1 MFHFYHCHIY
11 LPIARNSNIVFLTTN
26 ILNPYFLNFL
36 IVILT
41 EGFIPTY
48 YSPIKK
54 GMQAF
59 AYGL

>member
-11 LPIARNSNIVFLTTN
+11 LHIVRSSSIVFLTTN
-26 ILNPYFLNFL
+26 ILNPYFLRLLHF
-36 IVILT
+36 ITT

-48 YSPIKK
+48 YNPIKK

-59 AYGL
+59 AYRF

>member
-11 LPIARNSNIVFLTTN
+11 LPMVRNSNIVFLTTN
-26 ILNPYFLNFL
+26 ILNPYFLYL
-36 IVILT
+36 LKIIT

-48 YSPIKK
+48 YNPIRN

-59 AYGL
+59 AYRL

>member
-26 ILNPYFLNFL
+26 ILNPYFLHLLHF
-36 IVILT
+36 IIT

-48 YSPIKK
+48 YSPIKN

>member
-1 MFHFYHCHIY
+1 MFHFYHCHKS
-11 LPIARNSNIVFLTTN
+11 LPIARNNNIVFLTTN
-26 ILNPYFLNFL
+26 ILNPYFL

-59 AYGL
+59 ACRL

>member
-26 ILNPYFLNFL
+26 ILNPYFLHF
-36 IVILT
+36 ITT

-48 YSPIKK
+48 YSPIKTR
-54 GMQAF
+54 MQAF
-59 AYGL
+59 AYRLLN